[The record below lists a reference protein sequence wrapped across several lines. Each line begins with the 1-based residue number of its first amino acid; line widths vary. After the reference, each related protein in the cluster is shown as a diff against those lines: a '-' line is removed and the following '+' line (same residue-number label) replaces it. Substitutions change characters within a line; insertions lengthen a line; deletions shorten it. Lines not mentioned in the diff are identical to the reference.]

1 MTDIKLN
8 GSASAAV
15 HITYD
20 QLSLRKGLTLA
31 NGASTTYTRQLN
43 GDLSQLIQ
51 AFVGASVTFTYG
63 FNKVNQETTRSVSDS
78 TFLWHPTAASNTS
91 YGVANSVNEYPA
103 VGGASYQY
111 DANGNLKNDG
121 LWSYVYDT
129 ENHLLTATKAG
140 TAAAYVYDG
149 LHRQVQKS
157 VGAVKTRYV
166 YAGWQRLAD
175 YDGTSGSLQQRY
187 VYGTNLT
194 DLLLEVD
201 STGLVTYV
209 HCDRTYSPIALTG
222 TSGVI
227 NNRYAY
233 SPYGDSGP
241 MAGISIGFSG
251 MRYDAETNLY
261 YCNRRYYSP
270 ACGRF
275 LQPDP
280 AGFQDSL
287 NLYTYV
293 GNDPLDLIDELG
305 QYVTGTYD
313 VSNHHLHLTDENGN
327 EFDSSD
333 IFSGNGRWKNDP
345 TQSGVEDHGPIP
357 PGLGFNIQPKIR
369 IQKYPNKFEY
379 PLQVARGITKRHD
392 FTLHPGSQSNGCITF
407 NSDEPMEDKDGN
419 KNPKYP
425 HNNDF
430 DRLEKFLDKQTR
442 KNGNIGRLDVVSG
455 TLVNKSGYW
464 F

>member
-1 MTDIKLN
+1 MNL
-8 GSASAAV
+8 
-15 HITYD
+15 
-20 QLSLRKGLTLA
+20 
-31 NGASTTYTRQLN
+31 
-43 GDLSQLIQ
+43 
-51 AFVGASVTFTYG
+51 VGASVTFTYG

-78 TFLWHPTAASNTS
+78 TFLWHPTAASNTW

-157 VGAVKTRYV
+157 VV
-166 YAGWQRLAD
+166 L
-175 YDGTSGSLQQRY
+175 GSLCLRRMAKICLTTTELVDHSQQRY

-209 HCDRTYSPIALTG
+209 HCDRTYSLIALTG

-261 YCNRRYYSP
+261 YCNRRY
-270 ACGRF
+270 
-275 LQPDP
+275 
-280 AGFQDSL
+280 
-287 NLYTYV
+287 
-293 GNDPLDLIDELG
+293 
-305 QYVTGTYD
+305 
-313 VSNHHLHLTDENGN
+313 
-327 EFDSSD
+327 
-333 IFSGNGRWKNDP
+333 
-345 TQSGVEDHGPIP
+345 
-357 PGLGFNIQPKIR
+357 
-369 IQKYPNKFEY
+369 
-379 PLQVARGITKRHD
+379 
-392 FTLHPGSQSNGCITF
+392 
-407 NSDEPMEDKDGN
+407 
-419 KNPKYP
+419 
-425 HNNDF
+425 
-430 DRLEKFLDKQTR
+430 
-442 KNGNIGRLDVVSG
+442 
-455 TLVNKSGYW
+455 
-464 F
+464 